1 MDFLTLLKNKTVFLD
16 GAMGTQLQSLGLRL
30 GELPERR
37 NLTDPATIADIHR
50 AYFLAGADVAYTNT
64 FGANSLKLGEDVE
77 EVVAAGVRCAK
88 EGAQGLENKF
98 VALDVGPTGKLLK
111 PLGDLDFEDA
121 VKIFGRTIA
130 AGVRAGVD
138 LIAIET
144 MNDLYELKAAVLAAK
159 EYGEGLPIIATCV
172 FGEDGKMMTG
182 ASPEAVVALLEGMG
196 VAALGLNCSLGPEEM
211 LPIARRFLKCASVP
225 VIVKPNAGLPHEESG
240 RTVYSVGAEQF
251 ALAIKTA
258 VKEGVRVVGG
268 CCGTTPQYISAIKEE
283 VEGLRPLP
291 LTQKNLTV
299 VCSYTDA
306 VYFGGAPVLIGERI
320 NPTGKKRLKQALK
333 EGDMA
338 YILSEAVSQEE
349 RGAHILDVNVGL
361 PELDEPAV
369 LARAVCEIQSVCSLP
384 LQIDTSDPVAM
395 ERAMRIYNGKPLVN
409 SVSGKKEVM
418 DAVFPLVKKYG
429 GTVIALTLD
438 EEGIP
443 SAAEG
448 RIRIAHRILEEAAK
462 YGIGKNDII
471 FDTLA
476 MAVSADSGAA
486 RAATD
491 ALRYLRHTMGV
502 NTSLGVSNISFGLPN
517 RDFINGT
524 FFAMALASGLS
535 AAIFN
540 PNSQEMIK
548 TYKSFCALYGYDT
561 GCLNYIEYAQSV
573 QSSIV
578 SAAQSDKAQTSE
590 GKGLGYCI
598 ERGLKGEA
606 EEAAR
611 QLIKEYA
618 PLDIINQHI
627 IPALDVVGQR
637 FENKTLFLPQ
647 LLMSAEAAS
656 GAFEVIKTA
665 FGNNGNSKKLRIVIA
680 TVRGDIHDI
689 GKNIVKTLLQNYG
702 FNVYDLGKDVPAS
715 AIVSK
720 AIEVG
725 AQVVG
730 LSALMT
736 TTVASMRD
744 TIALLNKEYPA
755 CRTLVGGAVLNPEY
769 AAMIGATKY
778 AKDAMESVRYCEE
791 VEAELFGD
799 N

>member
-1 MDFLTLLKNKTVFLD
+1 
-16 GAMGTQLQSLGLRL
+16 
-30 GELPERR
+30 
-37 NLTDPATIADIHR
+37 
-50 AYFLAGADVAYTNT
+50 
-64 FGANSLKLGEDVE
+64 
-77 EVVAAGVRCAK
+77 
-88 EGAQGLENKF
+88 
-98 VALDVGPTGKLLK
+98 
-111 PLGDLDFEDA
+111 
-121 VKIFGRTIA
+121 
-130 AGVRAGVD
+130 
-138 LIAIET
+138 
-144 MNDLYELKAAVLAAK
+144 
-159 EYGEGLPIIATCV
+159 
-172 FGEDGKMMTG
+172 
-182 ASPEAVVALLEGMG
+182 
-196 VAALGLNCSLGPEEM
+196 
-211 LPIARRFLKCASVP
+211 
-225 VIVKPNAGLPHEESG
+225 
-240 RTVYSVGAEQF
+240 
-251 ALAIKTA
+251 
-258 VKEGVRVVGG
+258 
-268 CCGTTPQYISAIKEE
+268 
-283 VEGLRPLP
+283 
-291 LTQKNLTV
+291 
-299 VCSYTDA
+299 
-306 VYFGGAPVLIGERI
+306 
-320 NPTGKKRLKQALK
+320 
-333 EGDMA
+333 
-338 YILSEAVSQEE
+338 
-349 RGAHILDVNVGL
+349 
-361 PELDEPAV
+361 
-369 LARAVCEIQSVCSLP
+369 
-384 LQIDTSDPVAM
+384 
-395 ERAMRIYNGKPLVN
+395 
-409 SVSGKKEVM
+409 
-418 DAVFPLVKKYG
+418 
-429 GTVIALTLD
+429 
-438 EEGIP
+438 
-443 SAAEG
+443 
-448 RIRIAHRILEEAAK
+448 
-462 YGIGKNDII
+462 
-471 FDTLA
+471 
-476 MAVSADSGAA
+476 
-486 RAATD
+486 
-491 ALRYLRHTMGV
+491 
-502 NTSLGVSNISFGLPN
+502 
-517 RDFINGT
+517 
-524 FFAMALASGLS
+524 MALASGLS

-578 SAAQSDKAQTSE
+578 SAVQSDKAQASE

-618 PLDIINQHI
+618 PLDVINQHI

>member
-1 MDFLTLLKNKTVFLD
+1 MDFLTLLKNKTILFD

-37 NLTDPATIADIHR
+37 NLTDPATIAGIHR

-320 NPTGKKRLKQALK
+320 NPTGKKRLKQALR

-438 EEGIP
+438 EDGIP

-486 RAATD
+486 RAAID

-744 TIALLNKEYPA
+744 TIALLNKEYPG